1 MPSSGCP
8 TGCTGRSPLMS
19 NVRLHKQMSESSAQ
33 MHAYYAQRA
42 SYYDAVYERP
52 ERQEDIR
59 IVRSLLKTEF
69 AGRTVLEVAC
79 GTGYWTSSIA
89 ETALAMT
96 ATDGTPEPLAI
107 ARTRPGTERVRFELA
122 DAYTLSETLGV
133 FQGAFAGLWL
143 SHVPVG
149 ARSRFFASLHAR
161 LSSGA
166 RVVLIDNNEVQL
178 RDFPIAE
185 TDAEGNTFQLRV
197 LRDGSVHRV
206 LKNFPTPSTLHKLV
220 AEVASNIKVRELQN
234 FWLLQYTL
242 R

>member
-1 MPSSGCP
+1 
-8 TGCTGRSPLMS
+8 MS
-19 NVRLHKQMSESSAQ
+19 QSSAQ

-59 IVRSLLKTEF
+59 IVRELLRTEF

-79 GTGYWTSSIA
+79 GTGYWTPSIA
-89 ETALAMT
+89 ETVSSLT
-96 ATDGTPEPLAI
+96 ATDGTPEPLAV
-107 ARTRPGTERVRFELA
+107 ARIRPGTETVRFELA
-122 DAYTLSETLGV
+122 DAYTLAETLGV

-149 ARSRFFASLHAR
+149 ERSRFFASLHAR

-166 RVVLIDNNEVQL
+166 RVVLMDNNEVQL

-185 TDAEGNTFQLRV
+185 TDPDGNTFQLRA

-206 LKNFPTPSTLHKLV
+206 LKNFPTSSELHALV
-220 AEVASNIKVRELQN
+220 AGVASSIQVRELQN
-234 FWLLQYTL
+234 FWLLQYTV